1 MGEVRGPKVRP
12 AGSAPSSDK
21 GSKSPWGA
29 SRGEGLRF
37 PDGSAGKEFICNA
50 EDTGDS
56 SSIPGLGRCPGGR
69 NGNPLQ
75 YSCLKNFMDRG
86 AWQATV
92 QRVTK
97 DWTQLG
103 INHNLRVLN
112 MPNYFPSQV
121 SCICFLCLEHSPF
134 L

>member
-56 SSIPGLGRCPGGR
+56 SSIPGLGRYPGGR

-75 YSCLKNFMDRG
+75 YSCLKKSQRTEEPDGLYSPNGHKKSDTTEQLNIRD
-86 AWQATV
+86 TV
-92 QRVTK
+92 GEAP
-97 DWTQLG
+97 L
-103 INHNLRVLN
+103 
-112 MPNYFPSQV
+112 
-121 SCICFLCLEHSPF
+121 
-134 L
+134 